1 MKDISQIMRQA
12 QQMQAKINE
21 AQKKLEAMEV
31 EGSSG
36 GGMVKLTITGKN
48 ALVSIAIDPSL
59 MVADER
65 EILED
70 LIKAAHDDARR
81 KLDDA
86 QNEQMKG
93 LSGGLGIL
101 PGFKMRSNGPFN
113 LPGLIGVASGWE
125 RHRRIARARGRRGA
139 DGDDGSRPKKAAMTA
154 RERVDALDPALPRDG
169 QDCRAGTAPTIR

>member
-31 EGSSG
+31 EGSAG
-36 GGMVKLTITGKN
+36 GGMVKMRITGKS
-48 ALVSIAIDPSL
+48 ALLSISIDPSL

-86 QNEQMKG
+86 QNEEMKG

-101 PGFKMRSNGPFN
+101 PGFKMPF
-113 LPGLIGVASGWE
+113 
-125 RHRRIARARGRRGA
+125 
-139 DGDDGSRPKKAAMTA
+139 
-154 RERVDALDPALPRDG
+154 
-169 QDCRAGTAPTIR
+169 

>member
-31 EGSSG
+31 EGSAG
-36 GGMVKLTITGKN
+36 GGMVKVRLSGKN
-48 ALVSIAIDPSL
+48 AMVGLSIDPSL
-59 MVADER
+59 MSDDR

-81 KLDDA
+81 KLEDA
-86 QNEQMKG
+86 QNEEMKG

-101 PGFKMRSNGPFN
+101 PGFKMPF
-113 LPGLIGVASGWE
+113 
-125 RHRRIARARGRRGA
+125 
-139 DGDDGSRPKKAAMTA
+139 
-154 RERVDALDPALPRDG
+154 
-169 QDCRAGTAPTIR
+169 

>member
-36 GGMVKLTITGKN
+36 GGMVRLRISGKN
-48 ALVSIAIDPSL
+48 ALLSISIDPSL
-59 MVADER
+59 MIADDR

-81 KLDDA
+81 KLEDT
-86 QNEQMKG
+86 QNEEMKG

-101 PGFKMRSNGPFN
+101 PGFKMPF
-113 LPGLIGVASGWE
+113 
-125 RHRRIARARGRRGA
+125 
-139 DGDDGSRPKKAAMTA
+139 
-154 RERVDALDPALPRDG
+154 
-169 QDCRAGTAPTIR
+169 

>member
-12 QQMQAKINE
+12 QQMQAKIAE

-31 EGSSG
+31 EGTAG
-36 GGMVKLTITGKN
+36 GGMVKVRISGKN
-48 ALVSIAIDPSL
+48 ALQAISIDPSL

-81 KLDDA
+81 KLEDA
-86 QNEQMKG
+86 QNDEMKG

-101 PGFKMRSNGPFN
+101 PGFKMPF
-113 LPGLIGVASGWE
+113 
-125 RHRRIARARGRRGA
+125 
-139 DGDDGSRPKKAAMTA
+139 
-154 RERVDALDPALPRDG
+154 
-169 QDCRAGTAPTIR
+169 

>member
-31 EGSSG
+31 DGSSG
-36 GGMVKLTITGKN
+36 GGMVKLRITGKN
-48 ALVSIAIDPSL
+48 ALVSISIDPSL

-101 PGFKMRSNGPFN
+101 PGFKMPF
-113 LPGLIGVASGWE
+113 
-125 RHRRIARARGRRGA
+125 
-139 DGDDGSRPKKAAMTA
+139 
-154 RERVDALDPALPRDG
+154 
-169 QDCRAGTAPTIR
+169 

>member
-31 EGSSG
+31 EGSAG
-36 GGMVKLTITGKN
+36 GGMEKLRLSGKN
-48 ALVSIAIDPSL
+48 AMLGVSIDPSL
-59 MVADER
+59 VVADDR

-86 QNEQMKG
+86 QGEEMKG

-101 PGFKMRSNGPFN
+101 PGFKMPF
-113 LPGLIGVASGWE
+113 
-125 RHRRIARARGRRGA
+125 
-139 DGDDGSRPKKAAMTA
+139 
-154 RERVDALDPALPRDG
+154 
-169 QDCRAGTAPTIR
+169 

>member
-31 EGSSG
+31 DGSSG
-36 GGMVKLTITGKN
+36 GGMVKLRITGKN
-48 ALVSIAIDPSL
+48 ALVSISIDPSL
-59 MVADER
+59 MVADDR

-81 KLDDA
+81 KLEDA
-86 QNEQMKG
+86 QNDEMKG

-101 PGFKMRSNGPFN
+101 PGFKMPF
-113 LPGLIGVASGWE
+113 
-125 RHRRIARARGRRGA
+125 
-139 DGDDGSRPKKAAMTA
+139 
-154 RERVDALDPALPRDG
+154 
-169 QDCRAGTAPTIR
+169 

>member
-31 EGSSG
+31 EGSAG
-36 GGMVKLTITGKN
+36 GGMVKLRISGKS
-48 ALVSIAIDPSL
+48 ALVSISIDPSL
-59 MVADER
+59 MVEDER

-81 KLDDA
+81 KLEDA
-86 QNEQMKG
+86 QNEEMKG

-101 PGFKMRSNGPFN
+101 PGFKMPF
-113 LPGLIGVASGWE
+113 
-125 RHRRIARARGRRGA
+125 
-139 DGDDGSRPKKAAMTA
+139 
-154 RERVDALDPALPRDG
+154 
-169 QDCRAGTAPTIR
+169 